1 MGYSFFHA
9 ACQSQHP
16 FLQVCIKNSKITIP
30 LSLLKNSS
38 KNYTVKI
45 FILFLLFNEKRLA
58 FCTQAIVDD
67 CHWRQE

>member
-1 MGYSFFHA
+1 LHKK
-9 ACQSQHP
+9 QQNHHTTKP
-16 FLQVCIKNSKITIP
+16 P
-30 LSLLKNSS
+30 ENSS

-58 FCTQAIVDD
+58 FCTQAIVDG